1 MKGQQH
7 VFKIET
13 FVTLLLLY
21 YIGIDCYFDQFN
33 ASYNI
38 NLSPKKKKLTD
49 PKFFYTV
56 VHVRWKYII
65 TTILY
70 I

>member
-1 MKGQQH
+1 MKVQQH

-13 FVTLLLLY
+13 FVTLLLY

-38 NLSPKKKKLTD
+38 NVFPQKKVFL
-49 PKFFYTV
+49 TV
-56 VHVRWKYII
+56 VHVRWNYII

>member
-1 MKGQQH
+1 MKVQQH

-13 FVTLLLLY
+13 FVTLLLY

-38 NLSPKKKKLTD
+38 NVFPQKKS
-49 PKFFYTV
+49 FFNSSAC
-56 VHVRWKYII
+56 
-65 TTILY
+65 
-70 I
+70 